1 MELPLLAGFAAG
13 GALVPAG
20 VLGLRRLAR
29 ERRFRSEMCRVERSL
44 AAAPATRLAREEAA
58 YALHDRM
65 DRLLRAGRL
74 DRAHHEALDRRIR
87 ELSAPPR
94 AARAA

>member
-1 MELPLLAGFAAG
+1 MELPLLLGFAAG

-29 ERRFRSEMCRVERSL
+29 ERLYRQEMCRVERSL
-44 AAAPATRLAREEAA
+44 GAARSRLAREEAA

-65 DRLLRAGRL
+65 DRLLRGGRF
-74 DRAHHEALDRRIR
+74 DRAQHEALDRRIR
-87 ELSAPPR
+87 ELSTPAPP
-94 AARAA
+94 A